1 MSVVINILTDRF
13 SVLASDKR
21 LVKFTYDDSMNI
33 INTDIIDEN
42 VNKIKKI
49 NENVYIAFAGDPI
62 PLFKAFSAFDGY
74 NTEVLT
80 LERIKRLYI
89 NELKKQEIYRS
100 IQVIISG
107 RNKNNLLTTYVISSK
122 NNFEELCYQPKENEL
137 CRAYL
142 LPSEFGDNNEN
153 FGEILDSL
161 IFNSLPFDS
170 FNDVKELA
178 QKCVLKIADLDI
190 TVNHNIQL
198 EVIQ

>member
-107 RNKNNLLTTYVISSK
+107 RNNNNLLTTYVISSK
-122 NNFEELCYQPKENEL
+122 NNF
-137 CRAYL
+137 
-142 LPSEFGDNNEN
+142 G
-153 FGEILDSL
+153 
-161 IFNSLPFDS
+161 
-170 FNDVKELA
+170 
-178 QKCVLKIADLDI
+178 
-190 TVNHNIQL
+190 
-198 EVIQ
+198 